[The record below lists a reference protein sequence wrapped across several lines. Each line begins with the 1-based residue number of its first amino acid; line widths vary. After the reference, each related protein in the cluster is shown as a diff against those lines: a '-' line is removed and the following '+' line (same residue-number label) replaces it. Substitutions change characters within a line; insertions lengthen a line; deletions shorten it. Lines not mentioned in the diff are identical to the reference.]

1 MFVFMLASEI
11 ISKLEKT
18 IFKKYF
24 AGIFSRD
31 NIPRNLKDKH
41 FIILNTDIK
50 SGVGL
55 HWYTVVR
62 VNDLIECFDSL
73 GIRDDQKNFICSNFN
88 FKGISHVTFNTT
100 QIQPSFSTL
109 CGQYVLFYLFE
120 RYHNLDLEFDE
131 LVNIIFSEQ
140 LSKNDETVVTFMNE
154 FLN

>member
-1 MFVFMLASEI
+1 MLFA
-11 ISKLEKT
+11 
-18 IFKKYF
+18 KY
-24 AGIFSRD
+24 SVE
-31 NIPRNLKDKH
+31 H
-41 FIILNTDIK
+41 
-50 SGVGL
+50 
-55 HWYTVVR
+55 
-62 VNDLIECFDSL
+62 
-73 GIRDDQKNFICSNFN
+73 SNFN

-100 QIQPSFSTL
+100 QIQPSVSTL